1 MLELSMK
8 FANGA
13 PLLIRTVVQ
22 TLKQCK
28 RNECV
33 PCSIGSYCSPAPE
46 GSWGRDGPWEGWYLE
61 GRADQACAMFSLT
74 DLKADEKSMCTLP
87 EATGSA
93 PQEIDPSKE
102 NQLLFTYSVH
112 WEVRQ

>member
-1 MLELSMK
+1 MN
-8 FANGA
+8 A
-13 PLLIRTVVQ
+13 
-22 TLKQCK
+22 
-28 RNECV
+28 
-33 PCSIGSYCSPAPE
+33 SPAVIAAQCLR
-46 GSWGRDGPWEGWYLE
+46 GTWGQGVQWERWCLE
-61 GRADQACAMFSLT
+61 GRADIACPMFSLT

-112 WEVRQ
+112 WEVRD

>member
-1 MLELSMK
+1 M
-8 FANGA
+8 GA
-13 PLLIRTVVQ
+13 
-22 TLKQCK
+22 
-28 RNECV
+28 
-33 PCSIGSYCSPAPE
+33 SPAVF
-46 GSWGRDGPWEGWYLE
+46 GVAVARCLQGAWGRDGQWERCCLE
-61 GRADQACAMFSLT
+61 GRADLACAVFPLT

-112 WEVRQ
+112 WEVRG

>member
-1 MLELSMK
+1 M
-8 FANGA
+8 GA
-13 PLLIRTVVQ
+13 WDEDEP
-22 TLKQCK
+22 
-28 RNECV
+28 
-33 PCSIGSYCSPAPE
+33 G
-46 GSWGRDGPWEGWYLE
+46 GRWSGGMGWPPDL
-61 GRADQACAMFSLT
+61 RCAVFSLT

-112 WEVRQ
+112 WEVRNRSCLAACALLHMSV

>member
-1 MLELSMK
+1 MGEGMS
-8 FANGA
+8 
-13 PLLIRTVVQ
+13 V
-22 TLKQCK
+22 
-28 RNECV
+28 
-33 PCSIGSYCSPAPE
+33 GS
-46 GSWGRDGPWEGWYLE
+46 L
-61 GRADQACAMFSLT
+61 CAVLSLT

-93 PQEIDPSKE
+93 PQEIDPTKE

>member
-1 MLELSMK
+1 MS
-8 FANGA
+8 
-13 PLLIRTVVQ
+13 V
-22 TLKQCK
+22 
-28 RNECV
+28 
-33 PCSIGSYCSPAPE
+33 GS
-46 GSWGRDGPWEGWYLE
+46 L
-61 GRADQACAMFSLT
+61 CAVLSLT

-93 PQEIDPSKE
+93 PQEIDPTKE

>member
-1 MLELSMK
+1 
-8 FANGA
+8 
-13 PLLIRTVVQ
+13 
-22 TLKQCK
+22 
-28 RNECV
+28 
-33 PCSIGSYCSPAPE
+33 
-46 GSWGRDGPWEGWYLE
+46 
-61 GRADQACAMFSLT
+61 MFSLT

-112 WEVRQ
+112 WEVRELWEAGWQLTTPGWLAVGTPSVCHKGVVENIGDVQL